1 MRVAIDARKLNGAES
16 GIGSYTLNLAREL
29 LSEDPQ
35 LELLL
40 VRNRGSRLDGLESPR
55 VREVHVPFHP
65 DSPLTP
71 LALRFFLR
79 RHAFDVFHSPFDLA
93 PKGLG
98 RPLVVTIHDLNWI
111 VDPGYNTEN
120 PFLRAAGGA
129 FYRRGI
135 ASAMD
140 GASRIIAVSHA
151 TRSAIVAFAPRH
163 EAKVRVALNGTDRAR
178 IFPIGRDAAFRA
190 LAHLVAPGTPF
201 VLTVGQGAPYKNHL
215 NAVRAFLRAF
225 GERPE
230 YRMVLVRRRAVPDRA
245 LEELLGSP
253 RANAQVIVLPY
264 VMPEVLNALYNA
276 ARIVLHP
283 SHYEGF
289 GLPLVEA
296 MAAGVPVVTSNVSSM
311 PEVAGA
317 AALLVDP
324 ADSGAI
330 AEALVALDRDEA
342 RRERLVAEGR
352 LRLDLFTWKEC
363 ARATLGVYREI
374 A

>member
-29 LSEDPQ
+29 LAEDPD

-40 VRNRGSRLDGLESPR
+40 VRNRGSRLGGLESPR
-55 VREVHVPFHP
+55 VREVPVPFPP

-79 RHAFDVFHSPFDLA
+79 RQAFDVFHSPFDLA
-93 PKGLG
+93 PRGLG

-111 VDPGYNTEN
+111 VNPGYNTEN
-120 PFLRAAGGA
+120 PLLRAAGGA
-129 FYRRGI
+129 FYRRGL
-135 ASAMD
+135 ASAMEE
-140 GASRIIAVSHA
+140 ASRIVAVSHA
-151 TRSAIVAFAPRH
+151 TRNAILDFAPRH
-163 EAKVRVALNGTDRAR
+163 EAKIRVVLNGTDRTR
-178 IFPIGRDAAFRA
+178 IFPIGRDAAFRE
-190 LAHLVAPGTPF
+190 LAHVVAPGTPF
-201 VLTVGQGAPYKNHL
+201 VLTVGQGAPYKNHV

-225 GERPE
+225 SGRPD
-230 YRMVLVRRRAVPDRA
+230 YRMVLVRRRAVPERA
-245 LEELLGSP
+245 LEELLASP
-253 RANAQVIVLPY
+253 AAKAQVIVLPY
-264 VMPEVLNALYNA
+264 VLPGVLNALYNA

-283 SHYEGF
+283 SYYEGF

-296 MAAGVPVVTSNVSSM
+296 MSAGAPVVTSNVSSM
-311 PEVAGA
+311 PDVAGA
-317 AALLVDP
+317 AAVLVDP
-324 ADSGAI
+324 ADSDAI

-342 RRERLVAEGR
+342 TRERLVAEGR
-352 LRLDLFTWKEC
+352 LRLDLFTWKES